1 MRNVSSTSKL
11 PRVGTTIFTEM
22 SAMAQAH
29 GALNMS
35 QGFPDF
41 QPPHPLQQAV
51 VNAMAEG
58 RNQYA
63 PMTGDAR
70 LREWIAEDAEQRSG
84 VRYHP
89 ETEVTVGA
97 GASSLIFAT
106 VQALIHPGDDVMVL
120 TPCYDLYEPAVELA
134 GGRLVCVP
142 LQAETHRLDLP
153 TMKAAWTESMRMV
166 IVNVPNNPTG
176 STWSRED
183 LRGLADLVEGT
194 DALVVSDEVYGPM
207 HHDGR
212 EVLSVTHEP
221 RLRERALVFASFGKI
236 LHCTGWKI
244 GYVTA
249 PEALTREIRKVHQYD
264 VFSTGAPFQA
274 GIAAFLTS
282 EAGAAHLA
290 ELAAFYQSKR
300 DRLVD
305 GLKGSRWQVSPAE
318 GGYFQLLGYG
328 AFDDRDDRTATADW
342 CTRADGLAL
351 IPLSPFFPE
360 GGHDSKLVRIC
371 FAKNDDTID
380 RGIERLLNIA
390 NA

>member
-41 QPPHPLQQAV
+41 QPPQPLQQAV
-51 VNAMAEG
+51 VAAMAEG

-89 ETEVTVGA
+89 QTEVTVGA
-97 GASSLIFAT
+97 GASSLIFAS

-134 GGRLVCVP
+134 GGRLVCVS

-153 TMKAAWTESMRMV
+153 AMKAAWTESMRIV

-290 ELAAFYQSKR
+290 ELSSFYQSKR

-305 GLKGSRWQVSPAE
+305 GLRGSRWQVSPAD

-328 AFDDRDDRTATADW
+328 AFDDRDDRTTTADW

-390 NA
+390 NG

>member
-41 QPPHPLQQAV
+41 QPPQPLQQAV
-51 VNAMAEG
+51 VAAMAEG

-63 PMTGDAR
+63 PMTGDTR
-70 LREWIAEDAEQRSG
+70 LREWIAEDAERRSG

-153 TMKAAWTESMRMV
+153 AMKAAWTESMRMV

-194 DALVVSDEVYGPM
+194 NALVVSDEVYGPM

-249 PEALTREIRKVHQYD
+249 PKALTREIRKVHQYD
-264 VFSTGAPFQA
+264 VFSTGALFQA

-290 ELAAFYQSKR
+290 ELASFYQSKR

-305 GLKGSRWQVSPAE
+305 GLRGSQWQVSPAE

-328 AFDDRDDRTATADW
+328 VFDDRDDRTATADW

-371 FAKNDDTID
+371 FAKNNDTID

-390 NA
+390 NG

>member
-41 QPPHPLQQAV
+41 QPPQPLQQAV
-51 VNAMAEG
+51 VAAMAEG

-63 PMTGDAR
+63 PMTGDAH

-153 TMKAAWTESMRMV
+153 AMKAAWTESMRMV

-244 GYVTA
+244 GYMTA

-290 ELAAFYQSKR
+290 ELASFYQSKR

-305 GLKGSRWQVSPAE
+305 GLRGSPWQVSPAE

-328 AFDDRDDRTATADW
+328 AFDDRDDRTTTADW

-380 RGIERLLNIA
+380 QGIERLLNIA
-390 NA
+390 NG

>member
-41 QPPHPLQQAV
+41 QPPQPLQQAV
-51 VNAMAEG
+51 VAAMAEG

-89 ETEVTVGA
+89 DAEVTVGA

-153 TMKAAWTESMRMV
+153 AMKAAWTESMRMV

-212 EVLSVTHEP
+212 EVISVTHEP

-290 ELAAFYQSKR
+290 ELASFYQSKR

-305 GLKGSRWQVSPAE
+305 GLRGSQWQVSPAE

-328 AFDDRDDRTATADW
+328 AFDDRDDRTTTADW

-360 GGHDSKLVRIC
+360 GGHDSKLVRLC
-371 FAKNDDTID
+371 FAKNNDTID
-380 RGIERLLNIA
+380 QGIERLLNIS
-390 NA
+390 NG

>member
-11 PRVGTTIFTEM
+11 PRVGITIFTEM

-41 QPPHPLQQAV
+41 QPPQPLQQAV
-51 VNAMAEG
+51 VAAMAEG

-63 PMTGDAR
+63 PMTGDAH

-153 TMKAAWTESMRMV
+153 AMKAAWTESMRMV

-244 GYVTA
+244 GYMTA

-290 ELAAFYQSKR
+290 ELASFYQSKR

-305 GLKGSRWQVSPAE
+305 GLRGSPWQVSPAE

-328 AFDDRDDRTATADW
+328 AFDDRDDRTTTADW

-390 NA
+390 NG

>member
-41 QPPHPLQQAV
+41 QPPQPLQQAV
-51 VNAMAEG
+51 VAAMAEG

-97 GASSLIFAT
+97 GSSSLIFAT

-142 LQAETHRLDLP
+142 LQAETHRLDLLA
-153 TMKAAWTESMRMV
+153 MKAAWTESMRMV

-290 ELAAFYQSKR
+290 ELASFYQSKR

-328 AFDDRDDRTATADW
+328 AFDDRDDRTTTADW

-390 NA
+390 NG